1 MNAKAEVIT
10 GLCLAYAALSLIL
23 SFAFLWHEYDC
34 DRKALEGKRPI
45 VVVIKNIFLP
55 LVVLFCTPLYLFR
68 FFKWLFTPVK
78 PETLGQM
85 LQRVHRQKP

>member
-1 MNAKAEVIT
+1 MTAKVEVIS
-10 GLCLAYAALSLIL
+10 GLCLVYATVSLIF

-34 DRKALEGKRPI
+34 NRKALEGKRPI

-55 LVVLFCTPLYLFR
+55 LVFLLLTPIYLFR
-68 FFKWLFTPVK
+68 FFKWLLTPVK